1 MQLPDNNGIC
11 VTLIGQDG
19 DRRNVPVAIGFIHK
33 ETGDNFALFLA
44 HCVAA
49 GLRLSDRAVFTDRGK
64 QLNAQQILCRAGI
77 KVNLKFC
84 CMHLSFNVNDRFG
97 LNDADKERAKA
108 LIYKLQAVTT
118 VFSMKVFSLRCE
130 RRFQAY

>member
-1 MQLPDNNGIC
+1 MQLPDYNGIC
-11 VTLIGQDG
+11 VTLIGRDG
-19 DRRNVPVAIGFIHK
+19 DRRNVPVAVGFIHK
-33 ETGDNFALFLA
+33 ETGDNFAWFLA

-64 QLNAQQILCRAGI
+64 QRNAQQILCRAGI

-97 LNDADKERAKA
+97 LMTLTKNARKH
-108 LIYKLQAVTT
+108 
-118 VFSMKVFSLRCE
+118 
-130 RRFQAY
+130 